1 MLAQLHIRNL
11 AVIDEVELDFTPGF
25 AVLTGETGAG
35 KSILF
40 DALDLCLGG
49 RADPGIIRSNASRAE
64 ISALFLLSGHP
75 ALLETLRQQDLDEG
89 EECQL
94 RRVIGADGRS
104 RGYVN
109 GRSVPLR
116 ILRDLGELLVDICGQ
131 QAHQSLRQRSAQRAL
146 LDAHGGHQA
155 QVAAMA
161 AAYTGWQQETS
172 RLQALVNRSTDAE
185 AHASLLRHQ
194 IDEIDALDPKPGELA
209 RLEQERLVVSHAAR
223 LIEGLNMAL
232 FRLDEQEGAAA
243 LDGVSASRRLLD
255 ELHRYDPALAQ
266 PLALL
271 GEAEIQLQETV
282 AALRDRLH
290 SLEHDPA
297 RQDEL
302 EDRVAALRELSR
314 KHRVEADE
322 LPELRERLATELAG
336 LDSSEQRLQALEASC
351 VSLRKTVER
360 EATALTRARKKAATA
375 LATAVNHNLAELGMP
390 AARFSVRLEA
400 LSEGEVTARGAERVE
415 FLVSTNPGQAAGPVA
430 RVASGG
436 ELSRLNLAIQV
447 SALGNKDIPTLLFD
461 EVDAGVGGG
470 IAEIVGRKLREL
482 SAHAQVLC
490 VTHLPQVASQA
501 TRHYRVTKSVE
512 AGNTQTSVEL
522 LDEAARL
529 EEIARMLGGLKITV
543 QTRAHAQEMLLAAK

>member
-11 AVIDEVELDFTPGF
+11 AVIDEVELQFASGF

-49 RADPGIIRSNASRAE
+49 RADPGAIRSGASRAE
-64 ISALFLLSGHP
+64 ISALFLLSGQP
-75 ALLETLRQQDLDEG
+75 AVLEQLRQQDLDEG
-89 EECQL
+89 DECQL
-94 RRVIGADGRS
+94 RRVIGSDGRS

-109 GRSVPLR
+109 GRSVPLQV
-116 ILRDLGELLVDICGQ
+116 LRDLGELLVDICGQ
-131 QAHQSLRQRSAQRAL
+131 QAHQSLRQRAAQRAL
-146 LDAHGGHQA
+146 LDAHGGHQVQLA
-155 QVAAMA
+155 TVAAA
-161 AAYTGWQQETS
+161 HATWQQEAS
-172 RLQALVNRSTDAE
+172 RLDALANRSADTE

-194 IDEIDALDPKPGELA
+194 VDEIQALDPQPGELA
-209 RLEQERLVVSHAAR
+209 RLERERLVVSHAAR

-271 GEAEIQLQETV
+271 GEAEIQLQEAV
-282 AALRDRLH
+282 ATLRDRLH
-290 SLEHDPA
+290 GLEHDPA
-297 RQDEL
+297 RQEEL

-322 LPELRERLATELAG
+322 LPALRERLAAELAG
-336 LDSSEQRLQALEASC
+336 LDDSGERLKALEARC
-351 VSLRKTVER
+351 AALRKTLGR
-360 EATALTRARKKAATA
+360 EASVLTKVRGKAARA
-375 LATAVNHNLAELGMP
+375 LAEAVNRNLAELGMP
-390 AARFSVRLEA
+390 AARFSVRLDPVPN
-400 LSEGEVTARGAERVE
+400 GEVTAQGAERVE

-482 SAHAQVLC
+482 STHAQVLC

-501 TRHYRVTKSVE
+501 TRHYRVSKAVQEDSTR
-512 AGNTQTSVEL
+512 TSVAL
-522 LDEAARL
+522 VDDAARL
-529 EEIARMLGGLKITV
+529 EEIARMLGGLEITA
-543 QTRAHAQEMLLAAK
+543 QTRAHAREMLRAAR

>member
-11 AVIDEVELDFTPGF
+11 AVIDEVELDFTAGF

-49 RADPGIIRSNASRAE
+49 RADAGAIRSGTTRAE
-64 ISALFLLSGHP
+64 VSALFVLSGQP
-75 ALLETLRQQDLDEG
+75 ALLDQLREQDLDEG
-89 EECQL
+89 DECQL

-109 GRSVPLR
+109 GRSVPLQV
-116 ILRDLGELLVDICGQ
+116 LRELGERLVDICGQ
-131 QAHQSLRQRSAQRAL
+131 QAHQSLRQRAAQRAL

-155 QVAAMA
+155 QGTAVARAHA
-161 AAYTGWQQETS
+161 AWQQEAA
-172 RLQALVNRSTDAE
+172 RLDTLANRSADTE
-185 AHASLLRHQ
+185 SRASLLRHQ
-194 IDEIDALDPKPGELA
+194 VDEIEALDPQPGELA

-255 ELHRYDPALAQ
+255 ELNRYDPALAQ

-271 GEAEIQLQETV
+271 GEAEIQLQEAV

-290 SLEHDPA
+290 GLEHDPA
-297 RQDEL
+297 RQEQL

-314 KHRVEADE
+314 KHRTEADA
-322 LPELRERLATELAG
+322 LPALRERLALELAG
-336 LDSSEQRLQALEASC
+336 LDSSEEHLKALEASC
-351 VSLRKTVER
+351 TALRKTLAR
-360 EATALTRARKKAATA
+360 EAAALSKARARAAVA
-375 LATAVNHNLAELGMP
+375 LANAVNRNLAELGMP
-390 AARFSVRLEA
+390 AARFSVRLDP
-400 LSEGEVTARGAERVE
+400 LPDGDITAQGAERVE

-461 EVDAGVGGG
+461 EVDAGIGGG
-470 IAEIVGRKLREL
+470 IAEIVGGKLREL

-501 TRHYRVTKSVE
+501 TRHYRVSKAVQDGQTR
-512 AGNTQTSVEL
+512 TSVEL
-522 LDEAARL
+522 LDDAGRL
-529 EEIARMLGGLKITV
+529 EEIARMLGGLKITA
-543 QTRAHAQEMLLAAK
+543 QTRAHAREMLQAAR